1 MAVKSWKRASWR
13 ESVVELGVQRIADQQ
28 SAIIIG
34 GLGKEEKKGASKG
47 GAEGQ
52 RERDREV
59 GERGQKKKGERKG
72 ENGERERER
81 ERELR
86 GTMKSLTGRSE
97 HNAPWS
103 TLSAPT
109 TDPPHNPTRIVRP
122 INIVLYRE
130 S

>member
-81 ERELR
+81 EGAARDDEKFDRTQRAQCTVVHPLR
-86 GTMKSLTGRSE
+86 PHDRST
-97 HNAPWS
+97 P
-103 TLSAPT
+103 
-109 TDPPHNPTRIVRP
+109 
-122 INIVLYRE
+122 
-130 S
+130 

>member
-72 ENGERERER
+72 DDR
-81 ERELR
+81 R
-86 GTMKSLTGRSE
+86 GIEPIFHARIHLEGYDGRPGGRSV
-97 HNAPWS
+97 AF
-103 TLSAPT
+103 AF
-109 TDPPHNPTRIVRP
+109 VG
-122 INIVLYRE
+122 Y
-130 S
+130 